1 MNMNATI
8 QRLGP
13 GDEERLRELNAL
25 FAKAFEDPASYSSAP
40 PGREHLQRILALDH
54 MIVLVASIGGAI
66 AGGLVA
72 YELEKFEQ
80 ERREIYIYDLAVDE
94 AHRRKGIATA
104 LIEELKAIAAGR
116 AVWVIYVQ
124 ADLDDPPAIAL
135 YEKLG
140 VREDVLHFDIA
151 VDPHKG

>member
-1 MNMNATI
+1 MNDCADI
-8 QRLGP
+8 HHLGP
-13 GDEERLRELNAL
+13 GDEDRLRKLTAM
-25 FAKAFEDPASYSSAP
+25 FARAFDDPANYSSAP
-40 PGREHLQRILALDH
+40 PGPEHLKRILALDH
-54 MIVLVASIGGAI
+54 VIVLVAARGGVI

-104 LIEELKAIAAGR
+104 LIEELRSIARQRGA
-116 AVWVIYVQ
+116 WVIYVQ
-124 ADLDDPPAIAL
+124 ADPDDPPAIAL

-140 VREDVLHFDIA
+140 AREDVLHFDINI
-151 VDPHKG
+151 DTQ